1 MTVSPPAQVAAL
13 PVGVMTAAPP
23 PDGGT
28 AMGSTGR
35 EEILVVLRGP
45 ADLTGA
51 LRQAAAR
58 ARAERRPLGVVVVA
72 PARTWTADVAVVAV
86 QERRRHREVESM
98 ASAARQV
105 CALMQVDASEVI
117 VLQPSWSWTRRH
129 RERTIDRLLAALA
142 VHRGAELHP
151 AAGATAPRHDAAL
164 VGVGAR

>member
-1 MTVSPPAQVAAL
+1 MTVSLPAQITAL

-28 AMGSTGR
+28 TMGGTG

-58 ARAERRPLGVVVVA
+58 ARAEHRPLGVVVVA
-72 PARTWTADVAVVAV
+72 PARTWTADAAVVAV

-105 CALMQVDASEVI
+105 CALMRVQAPEVL

-129 RERTIDRLLAALA
+129 RERIIDRLLAALA

-151 AAGATAPRHDAAL
+151 AAGAAAPSPDAAL